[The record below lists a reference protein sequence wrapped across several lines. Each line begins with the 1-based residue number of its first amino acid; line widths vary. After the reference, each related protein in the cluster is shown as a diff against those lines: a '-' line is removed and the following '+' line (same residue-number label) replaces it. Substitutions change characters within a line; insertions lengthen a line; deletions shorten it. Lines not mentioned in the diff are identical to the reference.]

1 MVDLLRPP
9 SAFHFA
15 VRIGLADI
23 ESFHE
28 VEGIGAKMETESVEE
43 GGKNGFIREMPRDC
57 KPFCVNTHDG

>member
-43 GGKNGFIREMPRDC
+43 GGKNGFIREMP
-57 KPFCVNTHDG
+57 